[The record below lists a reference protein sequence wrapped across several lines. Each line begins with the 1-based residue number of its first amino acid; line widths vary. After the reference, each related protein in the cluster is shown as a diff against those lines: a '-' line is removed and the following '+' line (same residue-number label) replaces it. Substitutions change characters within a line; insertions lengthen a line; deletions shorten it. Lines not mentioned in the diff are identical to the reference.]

1 MNGDLGYLTVSY
13 VDFQAVSFVF
23 SSVLTQCLYS
33 TSFQNFSTVVSS
45 AFLCILGSL
54 CLKKESLQCHSSGD
68 FGENSV
74 FSPISSALSLPVS
87 DQFHRLSI
95 LHSQI
100 ICSLY
105 WHQRR
110 KGIMQIIQNS
120 LFTLYLRVDGGEGQF
135 IQSRKLKLVFN
146 IVGTAIPKIQL
157 DRTWKNVQLLPPDNP
172 ITEHSLA

>member
-33 TSFQNFSTVVSS
+33 TSFQNFSTVVS

-87 DQFHRLSI
+87 DQFHRSSV

-105 WHQRR
+105 RHQRR

-120 LFTLYLRVDGGEGQF
+120 LFTLYLWGEGQF
-135 IQSRKLKLVFN
+135 IQSGKLKLVFN
-146 IVGTAIPKIQL
+146 IVGTAILKIQL

-172 ITEHSLA
+172 ITEHSLV